1 MDLSAP
7 TKNEEGDDIPIEW
20 LDFQFVKKC
29 KDPSQLR
36 RILAVLKSGKEGKY
50 ELLEQEVEN
59 SLLMTLSPSE
69 RDVWIA
75 QNREPTRADKH
86 FATSLVDGFIKE
98 MSHAGS
104 QNLLKKEKEATA
116 TTALPT
122 ISAPIRGTGGVRKS
136 ANLSASVQQPQSI
149 APVAASPVVTE
160 PMKKRDTKAEPFN
173 SYYKKWEQ
181 FDVDKAINEA
191 EVTFANDERNK
202 EAAERKPGSVIIEE
216 IPTEKPLKKSST
228 TSTTMPSASS
238 LGTQSGT
245 QSINSL
251 AAKREKEKGNEC
263 FKAGEF
269 EDASN
274 FYTRALRLEEP
285 DSESYALLLSNR
297 AQARLKLMQWES
309 AEEDCNLSLNIGKG
323 VIFKTLLRRAQARLK
338 RGRYAEA
345 VSDCRRVTTEF
356 ASEKGASLEASKIEA
371 EALIKAKTAGMPLNE
386 AEKTHV
392 PPSVISSATNTKIG
406 KRVMIE
412 EEEEEEPV
420 APVEQLSSPL
430 ASLGSSARRLIIEED
445 DETEEDNEENAKVPA
460 PVKVAAPFSAPV
472 KTSDVPA
479 TVTVAAPVKTAD
491 VPAPIKISAPL
502 PLPPSLPVNVKV
514 EAPPL
519 AKEEP
524 LSPRKVERVRR
535 LGLATEER
543 EKGNSLFGKGQFEDA
558 KAAYTL
564 ASELDPNDFSSFSNR
579 AQVNLKLNDFD
590 GAIADATIAI
600 NLLGVKADTA
610 ALANANEE
618 GIAVKALFR
627 RASAYKAKQEYESAV
642 NDLTTALALAPESE
656 KVLAELR
663 ELRSLSRNAN
673 GSAVSSPVPKVT
685 QGFADSSPAP
695 KVTHG
700 SSVSSPV
707 PQVMHGSVVSPA
719 PNVMHGSSVSSP
731 VPQVTIDTKSKPLE
745 GSPSIGVKESPLQA
759 SSTESKSSQNVIS
772 PAVARATASAL
783 AAKATKTLL
792 SSSATLSNSP
802 MVIPQTANALSQAW
816 KLRKRDPAALLT
828 YMKQLSGTA
837 ICDLF
842 KTPAEV
848 DLVSGIIDGLKDS
861 FTTTKPSKE
870 DIDWLVDF
878 LGGLS
883 RSIGFSLISSML
895 DPKDK
900 KNVQY
905 LISIAEEGGAELL
918 VTAKVLN
925 AFGLVRSV

>member
-7 TKNEEGDDIPIEW
+7 TRNEEGDDIPIEW
-20 LDFQFVKKC
+20 LDFEFVKKC

-50 ELLEQEVEN
+50 ESLEREVED

-136 ANLSASVQQPQSI
+136 ANLSASVQQSQSI

-202 EAAERKPGSVIIEE
+202 EAADRKPGSVIIEE
-216 IPTEKPLKKSST
+216 IPTEKPLQKSST

-412 EEEEEEPV
+412 EEEEEKPV
-420 APVEQLSSPL
+420 APIEQLSSPL

-460 PVKVAAPFSAPV
+460 PVKVAAPLPAPV
-472 KTSDVPA
+472 KTADVPA

-502 PLPPSLPVNVKV
+502 PLPPSIPVNVKV

-558 KAAYTL
+558 KAAYTQ

-579 AQVNLKLNDFD
+579 AQVHLKLNDFD

-663 ELRSLSRNAN
+663 ELRSLLRNAN

-685 QGFADSSPAP
+685 QGSSVSSPVPKVTQGSAVSSPAP

-707 PQVMHGSVVSPA
+707 L
-719 PNVMHGSSVSSP
+719 
-731 VPQVTIDTKSKPLE
+731 QVTIDTKSKPLE

-792 SSSATLSNSP
+792 SSSAISSLSNSP

-848 DLVSGIIDGLKDS
+848 DLVSGIIDGLKDT

-870 DIDWLVDF
+870 DIDWLLDF